1 MERGEGEEEEKPEEA
16 AAPPQCARAR
26 AGVTGAEQVRARA
39 PARRHPPHEVGG
51 GEEKKSPAPRAW
63 GEVGALGECL
73 VSGAARRLVKV
84 ADSGEERMW
93 TTPAESES
101 RLSPRA

>member
-1 MERGEGEEEEKPEEA
+1 MLSK
-16 AAPPQCARAR
+16 CARAHPR
-26 AGVTGAEQVRARA
+26 DVTLRTK
-39 PARRHPPHEVGG
+39 RRG
-51 GEEKKSPAPRAW
+51 GEKKKSPAPRAW

-93 TTPAESES
+93 TPAEPES